1 IVWSAGGTTSAARPA
16 AKPATAPYSGP
27 RTRASATTTST
38 TRSGRPSGSGMRL
51 TIVTWRSRAVRTK
64 ARETSRRTAQPL
76 PLGDGE
82 DGEDGG
88 DGEGDDGLGDG
99 GGGGGRRLSRRRVR
113 GCPTTTP
120 TMSIAVKSTNGA
132 TMAVR
137 SSCPGVGR
145 TFVIRPIGTSATN
158 GRLPME
164 ANDTSR
170 SPTFIVLELSR
181 RVNVI
186 G

>member
-1 IVWSAGGTTSAARPA
+1 MSAARPA

-27 RTRASATTTST
+27 RTRARATTTST
-38 TRSGRPSGSGMRL
+38 TRSGRPSGRGMRL
-51 TIVTWRSRAVRTK
+51 TIVTWTSKAVRTK

-76 PLGDGE
+76 LLGDGDDRDD
-82 DGEDGG
+82 DG
-88 DGEGDDGLGDG
+88 DGLGDG
-99 GGGGGRRLSRRRVR
+99 VGDGGRRLSRGTVR
-113 GCPTTTP
+113 GWPTTTP

-137 SSCPGVGR
+137 NSCPGVGR
-145 TFVIRPIGTSATN
+145 IFVMRPIGTSATN